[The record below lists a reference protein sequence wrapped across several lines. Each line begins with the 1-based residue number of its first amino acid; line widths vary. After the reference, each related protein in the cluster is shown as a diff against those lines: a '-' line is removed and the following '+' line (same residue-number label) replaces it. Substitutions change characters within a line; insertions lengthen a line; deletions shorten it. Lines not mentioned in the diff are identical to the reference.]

1 MLTSPARLLILTYTG
16 LLALLALVALLP
28 GNPDLT
34 GSPGPLIVGVVI
46 QALIVWRLLHR
57 SPIAWCLA
65 VLGSVFYMV
74 SVVLLGGPYETTLII
89 SAVLALMQAA
99 VLFTPDVL
107 SYVFGKNDA
116 AVSH

>member
-1 MLTSPARLLILTYTG
+1 MLTSSARVLILTYTG

-34 GSPGPLIVGVVI
+34 GSPGPLLVGVVI

-57 SPIAWCLA
+57 SPVAWFLA
-65 VLGSVFYMV
+65 MLESVFYVV
-74 SVVLLGGPYETTLII
+74 SVVLLGGPYETTLTI
-89 SAVLALMQAA
+89 SAVLALMQAG
-99 VLFTPDVL
+99 VLFTPPVL
-107 SYVFGKNDA
+107 SYVFGKNNA